1 MRLADVI
8 LRRGHLSEQALAE
21 VCMTGVRPSHLDRC
35 DLCAERAIELGRWL
49 DQVRTIGVEEAD
61 AAFPSERL
69 AAQQAQILRRLEQ
82 FDRPARVIAFPSQPR
97 YHQFEGGS
105 HGIRPA
111 WVGFSAAAGLV
122 LGIVGGQLSARL
134 TTPPPPVAV
143 MPPVA
148 TEQSAAASPESSPP
162 VSLVDLDEFG
172 RPRIDAVEAIDQVT
186 PHSLP
191 ISQQVV
197 LHTGRR

>member
-1 MRLADVI
+1 VRLADVI
-8 LRRGHLSEQALAE
+8 LRRGHLSEEALAE
-21 VCMTGVRPSHLDRC
+21 VCMTGVRPSHLDLC

-61 AAFPSERL
+61 AAFPAERL

-82 FDRPARVIAFPSQPR
+82 GDRPARVITFPS
-97 YHQFEGGS
+97 HQRNRQLEGNG

-111 WVGFSAAAGLV
+111 WVGFAAAAGLV
-122 LGIVGGQLSARL
+122 LGLVGGQLSARL
-134 TTPPPPVAV
+134 TAPPAVTVIVPPP
-143 MPPVA
+143 
-148 TEQSAAASPESSPP
+148 EQSAAAVPELPTTI
-162 VSLVDLDEFG
+162 SLVDLDEYD
-172 RPRIDAVEAIDQVT
+172 RPRIDAFEAIDQFT

-197 LHTGRR
+197 LHTGKR